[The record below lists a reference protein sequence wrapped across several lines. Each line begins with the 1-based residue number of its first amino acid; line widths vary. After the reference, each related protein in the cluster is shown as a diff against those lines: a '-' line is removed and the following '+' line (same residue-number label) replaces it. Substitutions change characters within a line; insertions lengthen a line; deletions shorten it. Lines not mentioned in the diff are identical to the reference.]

1 MTHFPVRR
9 WPALLAALA
18 LITLVPSTAGPALA
32 ADAADNAPRITAEEV
47 KRLAE
52 KGEVV
57 LIDTRGKDAYDAEH
71 AQGALSVPLT
81 ELESRLA
88 DLPKDKL
95 IAAYCT

>member
-9 WPALLAALA
+9 WPAVLAALA
-18 LITLVPSTAGPALA
+18 LIALIPRTSA
-32 ADAADNAPRITAEEV
+32 AAEGAAEAPRVEAEEV
-47 KRLAE
+47 KRLAA

-57 LIDTRGKDAYDAEH
+57 IIDTRE
-71 AQGALSVPLT
+71 QGRLRLRARRGRAAASRRT

-88 DLPKDKL
+88 ELPKDKL

>member
-1 MTHFPVRR
+1 MTHFPVLR
-9 WPALLAALA
+9 WPAVLAALA
-18 LITLVPSTAGPALA
+18 SIALIPRTSAAAEGA
-32 ADAADNAPRITAEEV
+32 ADAPRIEAEEV
-47 KRLAE
+47 KRLAA

-57 LIDTRGKDAYDAEH
+57 IIDTRGKDAYDVEH
-71 AQGALSVPLT
+71 AEGALSIPVA

>member
-1 MTHFPVRR
+1 MTRFPVLR

-18 LITLVPSTAGPALA
+18 LTALIPRLSIA
-32 ADAADNAPRITAEEV
+32 AEGAAGAPRVEAEEV
-47 KRLAE
+47 KRLAG

-57 LIDTRGKDAYDAEH
+57 IIDVRSKDSYDLEH
-71 AQGALSVPLT
+71 AEGALSIPLS

-88 DLPKDKL
+88 ELPKDKL